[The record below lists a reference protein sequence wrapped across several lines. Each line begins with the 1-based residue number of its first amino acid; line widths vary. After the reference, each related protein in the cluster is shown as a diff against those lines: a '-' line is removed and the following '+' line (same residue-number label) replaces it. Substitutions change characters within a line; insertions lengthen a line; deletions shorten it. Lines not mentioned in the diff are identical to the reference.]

1 MIVKYTDSATLKED
15 TVFAKRIVIED
26 NDGNRYRISLDITG
40 GFEVLAEDGKMVIE
54 PNMSNVVTLKTL
66 P

>member
-1 MIVKYTDSATLKED
+1 MIVEYTESATFEEN
-15 TVFAKRIVIED
+15 TIHAKRIVIQD
-26 NDGNRYRISLDITG
+26 NDGNRYRIRPDITG
-40 GFEVLAEDGKMVIE
+40 GIEVMAEDGKMVIE

>member
-26 NDGNRYRISLDITG
+26 NDGNRYRISPDITG
-40 GFEVLAEDGKMVIE
+40 GFEVLAEDGKMSIE